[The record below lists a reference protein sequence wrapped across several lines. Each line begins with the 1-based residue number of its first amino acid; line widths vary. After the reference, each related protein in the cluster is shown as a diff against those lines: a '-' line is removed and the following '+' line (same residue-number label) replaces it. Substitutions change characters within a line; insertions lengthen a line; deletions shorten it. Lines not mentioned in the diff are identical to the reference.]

1 MSTLAKAKVKD
12 KAIQVHMAA
21 VVAKPMDRA
30 IMILR
35 MEGIYRV
42 LLSLAKDKE
51 GRRQDKGSHSN
62 SNRGSNIRASMEV
75 QMLFLGGL
83 IDGLEHSTIARV
95 ETSYGLEL
103 WNESNKDRYEAL

>member
-1 MSTLAKAKVKD
+1 MSILAKAKVKD
-12 KAIQVHMAA
+12 KATQVHMAA

-51 GRRQDKGSHSN
+51 GRRQGKGSHSN
-62 SNRGSNIRASMEV
+62 KGSNIRASMEV
-75 QMLFLGGL
+75 KMLFLGGL
-83 IDGLEHSTIARV
+83 IDALEHSTNA
-95 ETSYGLEL
+95 
-103 WNESNKDRYEAL
+103 